1 MTKILA
7 PLSSEVVAHEEN
19 RVLVRDV
26 HERIFVEAA
35 TEKKISC
42 AYDVRSE
49 SMQHFFVEVGAG
61 AVCDIKLLYRAH
73 EKDAKLCTRISIL
86 LQQDA
91 QISLDVASFC
101 EAECGQSDARVFVVF
116 NEGAKATVRAY
127 TRATEKQSVVHEEIR
142 GLVVGKISSASFI
155 PELSL
160 LHDDVVATHATS
172 VVKINETRVAYFL
185 SRGVSREEATRC
197 LVEAFLYG
205 SVS

>member
-7 PLSSEVVAHEEN
+7 PFSAHVVAHDETCVLHRDMREEFFIDAQSEKN
-19 RVLVRDV
+19 VSFVYEVRGEV
-26 HERIFVEAA
+26 THELFL
-35 TEKKISC
+35 
-42 AYDVRSE
+42 
-49 SMQHFFVEVGAG
+49 EVAEGAR
-61 AVCDIKLLYRAH
+61 CTMSTLYRAH
-73 EKDAKLCTRISIL
+73 EKNAKLRVRISVL
-86 LQQDA
+86 LQRDA

-101 EAECGQSDARVFVVF
+101 EAECGQSNVRVFVVF

-127 TRATEKQSVVHEEIR
+127 TRANEKQSVVHEEIR
-142 GLVVGKISSASFI
+142 GLVVSEASSASFI

-160 LHDDVVATHATS
+160 LHDDIVATHATS
-172 VVKINETRVAYFL
+172 MVKIDETRVAYFL